1 MTQTIDGHV
10 ILAMVPLTLMSW
22 VLAKMWAPR
31 FTVSFLCGFLSLMSI
46 GLILSVTLIGRML
59 ELSSWGDGSLTVSW
73 LTDSALWGDAI
84 RIDKPWLLNVGLFI
98 PAGVMLTLTF
108 ARVIRVL
115 VGLIALSVAIE
126 FGQRWLMLGAADPA
140 DIIANFVGAALGVAC
155 ATVLRRASG
164 R

>member
-1 MTQTIDGHV
+1 
-10 ILAMVPLTLMSW
+10 MSW

-59 ELSSWGDGSLTVSW
+59 ELSSWGDGALTVSW

-155 ATVLRRASG
+155 ATGLRRASD